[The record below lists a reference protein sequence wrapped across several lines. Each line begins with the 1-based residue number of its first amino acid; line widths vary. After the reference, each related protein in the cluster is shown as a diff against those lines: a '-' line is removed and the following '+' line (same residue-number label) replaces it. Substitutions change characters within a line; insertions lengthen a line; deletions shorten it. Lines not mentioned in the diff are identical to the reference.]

1 MDILNTLIEQMN
13 ILAGMLIFVMGLFIV
28 IVNNHIIKRI
38 IGLNIMGAGVFYFF
52 VSIGNLNNG
61 IPPIIIDIPE
71 NVAYINPVPSS
82 LILTGIVVVVSITV
96 YSLSL
101 AIKIYQTYGTLDQ
114 AEIIKKNE
122 ERWK

>member
-1 MDILNTLIEQMN
+1 MEILNTLIEQMN
-13 ILAGMLIFVMGLFIV
+13 ILAGMLIFVMGLFVV

-38 IGLNIMGAGVFYFF
+38 LGLNIMGAGVFYFF
-52 VSIGNLNNG
+52 VSIGNLNEG
-61 IPPIIIDIPE
+61 IPPIIIDPPLD
-71 NVAYINPVPSS
+71 VPYVNPVPSA

-101 AIKIYQTYGTLDQ
+101 AVKIYQTYGTLDQ
-114 AEIIKKNE
+114 AKIIKKNE

>member
-13 ILAGMLIFVMGLFIV
+13 ILAGMLIFVMGLFVV

-38 IGLNIMGAGVFYFF
+38 LGLNIMGAGVFYFF
-52 VSIGNLNNG
+52 VSIGNLNEG
-61 IPPIIIDIPE
+61 IPPIIIDPPLD
-71 NVAYINPVPSS
+71 VPYVNPVPSA

-101 AIKIYQTYGTLDQ
+101 AVKIYQTYGTLDQ
-114 AEIIKKNE
+114 AKIIKKNE

>member
-1 MDILNTLIEQMN
+1 MEILNVLIEQMN
-13 ILAGMLIFVMGLFIV
+13 ILAGMLIFVMGLFLV

-52 VSIGNLNNG
+52 VSIGNLNQG
-61 IPPIIIDIPE
+61 IPPIIVDMPDGLPY
-71 NVAYINPVPSS
+71 VNPVPSA

>member
-1 MDILNTLIEQMN
+1 MAILETLVDQMN

-28 IVNNHIIKRI
+28 IMNNHIIKRI
-38 IGLNIMGAGVFYFF
+38 MGLNIMGAGVFYFF
-52 VSIGNLNNG
+52 VSIGNLNQG
-61 IPPIIIDIPE
+61 IPPIIITPPSDVP
-71 NVAYINPVPSS
+71 YINPVPSA

>member
-1 MDILNTLIEQMN
+1 MDIFNTLIEQMN